1 MFHLGILVLLLG
13 TQLCAPTI
21 ALQTVSSHLSSSDL
35 SRLQKVFI
43 DGLSSND
50 LQSIYYSTVN
60 VETTNESQKAALCQK
75 IHATYQDS
83 KLNDFEK
90 NFYLVGAHKNAKCT
104 TVAIPQAVLNKIS
117 SSFSKDAATA
127 QEIFF
132 NLFASKAMGV
142 TIDAPTSSKI
152 AKNLQNILKKDDS
165 LSSLGYAFYIAA
177 EVGAPAAFVADRVE
191 DAIVQADEVDGKMLQ
206 FEGGLSI
213 TALIVNGAFKVTKA
227 LGKPAPVT
235 EGQAVKLATYFLSR
249 RSVQTPKGV
258 HVLIEALKT
267 LSEADKKVAPI
278 CIQLVGNG
286 QLQAESPLLTIEVV
300 DLLGKPLSPF
310 PISITGKVVVKKGN
324 TVLAEK
330 VQFLSKSSDKTT
342 YAADLLTF
350 KPARGIYTVDIVA
363 DSYTQTLNF
372 KVLGKVKVHSL
383 EVGVGDSDAS
393 SSIKKQTVAF
403 PSTLTETLSADH
415 TQKLTMKAA
424 LVDDGTTKM
433 MTVHQAF
440 VRLANQNTDEE
451 IIYVAEQD
459 SSKAYKFDMDVGAR
473 GGDFGY
479 KSGVYKL
486 ELIVGDASLSN
497 SFKWHV
503 ANVQLKFSQDAR
515 KDNQSQTIRAPRPE
529 IVHQFRVPE
538 KRPPRLVS
546 DIFTGLCLTPL
557 VLLFIL
563 WAKLGIN
570 VSNFTFSLSTI
581 GFHLG
586 FGAILGL
593 FGLFWLRLDMF
604 QTIRLL
610 IPIAAVTFLCGN
622 RLLRRIAG
630 QKSAQ

>member
-1 MFHLGILVLLLG
+1 M
-13 TQLCAPTI
+13 
-21 ALQTVSSHLSSSDL
+21 
-35 SRLQKVFI
+35 
-43 DGLSSND
+43 
-50 LQSIYYSTVN
+50 
-60 VETTNESQKAALCQK
+60 E
-75 IHATYQDS
+75 S

-104 TVAIPQAVLNKIS
+104 SLAIPQTVLNKIS
-117 SSFSKDAATA
+117 SSFSKDVTTA

-142 TIDAPTSSKI
+142 TIDAATSAKI

-177 EVGAPAAFVADRVE
+177 EVGAPAAFVVERVE

-227 LGKPAPVT
+227 LNKPAPIT
-235 EGQAVKLATYFLSR
+235 DGQAVKLATYFLSR

-267 LSEADKKVAPI
+267 LSQADKKIAPV
-278 CIQLVGNG
+278 CIQLIGNG
-286 QLQAESPLLTIEVV
+286 QLQADSPRLTIEIV
-300 DLLGKPLSPF
+300 DLLGKPLSPA
-310 PISITGKVVVKKGN
+310 PVSVAGKITTKKGN

-330 VQFLSKSSDKTT
+330 VQFVSKSSDKTT
-342 YAADLLTF
+342 YAADLASY
-350 KPARGIYTVDIVA
+350 KPTRGIYSVDIVA
-363 DSYTQTLNF
+363 DGYTQSLNF

-393 SSIKKQTVAF
+393 SAIKKQSVVF
-403 PSTLTETLSADH
+403 PSTLTEVLSADH

-440 VRLANQNTDEE
+440 VRLANQKTDEE

-459 SSKAYKFDMDVGAR
+459 SSKAYKFDMDIGAR

-479 KSGVYKL
+479 KSGVYSL

-515 KDNQSQTIRAPRPE
+515 KDNQSQTLRSPRPE

-546 DIFTGLCLTPL
+546 DIFTGLCLIPL
-557 VLLFIL
+557 VVLFIL

>member
-1 MFHLGILVLLLG
+1 MGSL
-13 TQLCAPTI
+13 P
-21 ALQTVSSHLSSSDL
+21 
-35 SRLQKVFI
+35 
-43 DGLSSND
+43 
-50 LQSIYYSTVN
+50 
-60 VETTNESQKAALCQK
+60 
-75 IHATYQDS
+75 
-83 KLNDFEK
+83 
-90 NFYLVGAHKNAKCT
+90 
-104 TVAIPQAVLNKIS
+104 
-117 SSFSKDAATA
+117 KDAA
-127 QEIFF
+127 
-132 NLFASKAMGV
+132 NLE
-142 TIDAPTSSKI
+142 KI
-152 AKNLQNILKKDDS
+152 SKNLQNILKKDDS
-165 LSSLGYAFYIAA
+165 LISLGYAFYIAA
-177 EVGAPAAFVADRVE
+177 ELGAPAAFVAERVE

-213 TALIVNGAFKVTKA
+213 TALIVNGAFKLTKA
-227 LGKPAPVT
+227 LAKPAPVT

-267 LSEADKKVAPI
+267 LSQADKKVAPI
-278 CIQLVGNG
+278 CIQILGNG
-286 QLQAESPLLTIEVV
+286 QLQTENPLLAIEVV
-300 DLLGKPLSPF
+300 DLLGKPLSPA
-310 PISITGKVVVKKGN
+310 PLSITGKIVTKKGN

-330 VQFLSKSSDKTT
+330 VQFVSKSSDKTT
-342 YAADLLTF
+342 YIADLSTF
-350 KPARGIYTVDIVA
+350 KPTRGIYTVDILA
-363 DSYTQTLNF
+363 DSYTQSLNF

-393 SSIKKQTVAF
+393 SSIKKQSVVF
-403 PSTLTETLSADH
+403 PNTLSEILTADH
-415 TQKLTMKAA
+415 TQKLIMKAA

-440 VRLANQNTDEE
+440 VRLANEKTDEE

-473 GGDFGY
+473 GSDFGY
-479 KSGVYKL
+479 KSGSYKL

-503 ANVQLKFSQDAR
+503 ANVQLKFSEDAR
-515 KDNQSQTIRAPRPE
+515 KDNQSQTIRSPRPE
-529 IVHQFRVPE
+529 IFHQFRVPE
-538 KRPPRLVS
+538 KRPPRIVS
-546 DIFTGLCLTPL
+546 DVFTGLCLIPL

-593 FGLFWLRLDMF
+593 FGLFWLKLDMF
-604 QTIRLL
+604 QTVRLL